1 MLEQYL
7 VPCTKKA
14 IYMAVT
20 DDRFELPLAVG
31 DSCRDLARFVGVDP
45 GVICRQVN
53 GAVKGA
59 YKKGRK
65 FVKVYVDAGEEK
77 DGDAAWEK

>member
-31 DSCRDLARFVGVDP
+31 DSCRDLARLVGVDP

-65 FVKVYVDAGEEK
+65 FVRVYVDGKEIEED
-77 DGDAAWEK
+77 DG

>member
-7 VPCTKKA
+7 VRCTKRVV
-14 IYMAVT
+14 YMAVT
-20 DDRFELPLAVG
+20 DDRYELPLAVG
-31 DSCRDLARFVGVDP
+31 DSCRDLGRLVGVDP

-65 FVKVYVDAGEEK
+65 FVKVYVDPDE
-77 DGDAAWEK
+77 